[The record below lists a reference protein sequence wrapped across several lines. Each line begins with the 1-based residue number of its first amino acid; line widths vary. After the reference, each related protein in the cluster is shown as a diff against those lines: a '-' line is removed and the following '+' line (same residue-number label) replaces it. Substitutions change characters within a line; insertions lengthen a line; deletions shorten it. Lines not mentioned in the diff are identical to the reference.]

1 LIINYLYVTNC
12 GIASGPAVGNWQ
24 FAVDQFFDYLRLK
37 IAALLLD
44 PAVGNWQL
52 SGAKA
57 EAANGTEFG
66 NSLVASQ

>member
-1 LIINYLYVTNC
+1 MLQTAGLLLVPQLAIGSLQLT
-12 GIASGPAVGNWQ
+12 S
-24 FAVDQFFDYLRLK
+24 FLDYLRLK